1 LQIRQ
6 KDITFAKA
14 YFKKIHNAPDYAPIR
29 RKIHQ
34 PADRL
39 RLQALNS
46 LFDGEQVVKDVHYR
60 NSEHVGDTYSDR
72 KAIFDVYCE
81 NERGEKFIVE
91 MQNAFQQF
99 FKDRSLFYSTFPIR
113 EQAPAGSDWNFRLN
127 HVYVVALL
135 NFNMHEEAFSHDDI
149 SHDVGLLDKKTHRV
163 FNDKLTFKYVE
174 ISKFNKSL
182 DELETLYDKWLYLL
196 RNLSRL
202 EERPAALREK
212 IFTRLFEQAEIA
224 KFSRMELH
232 EYEDSLKTYRD
243 LKNSIDT
250 AILQGHEKGLE
261 EGLEQGRA
269 EGRAEGQK
277 DKAIEI
283 ARNLR
288 KAGMSIKEISQ
299 MTGLSET
306 DIDINLTAFSQRSVC
321 VANIFCVPLHN
332 T

>member
-1 LQIRQ
+1 MRQ
-6 KDITFAKA
+6 SEEKYISLLTDFG
-14 YFKKIHNAPDYAPIR
+14 FKRIFGTEPNKELLINF
-29 RKIHQ
+29 
-34 PADRL
+34 
-39 RLQALNS
+39 LNS

-113 EQAPAGSDWNFRLN
+113 EQAPAGSDWNFRLS

-269 EGRAEGQK
+269 EGRAEGIAEGRAEGRAEGQK
-277 DKAIEI
+277 DKALEI
-283 ARNLR
+283 AQNLR
-288 KAGMSIKEISQ
+288 KAGMSIQEISQ

-306 DIDINLTAFSQRSVC
+306 DIEHL
-321 VANIFCVPLHN
+321 
-332 T
+332 